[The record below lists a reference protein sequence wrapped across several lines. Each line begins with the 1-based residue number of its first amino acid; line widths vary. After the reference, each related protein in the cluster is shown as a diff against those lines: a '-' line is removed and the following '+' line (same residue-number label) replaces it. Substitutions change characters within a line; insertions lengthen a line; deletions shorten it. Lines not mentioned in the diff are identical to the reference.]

1 MSQNTNKKKIEKSS
15 VIMLIALLLFSALVL
30 ITYRVLLYRYYFEL
44 VIIAY
49 MAIETVFVL
58 AYVIYNRGFSRRGV
72 TAEMLPEDWSDEQK
86 QSFIESGK
94 ERMRKSRWM
103 LIVIFAFLLTFAV
116 DMIELWVVPFLLDL
130 IAA

>member
-1 MSQNTNKKKIEKSS
+1 
-15 VIMLIALLLFSALVL
+15 MLIALLLFSALVL